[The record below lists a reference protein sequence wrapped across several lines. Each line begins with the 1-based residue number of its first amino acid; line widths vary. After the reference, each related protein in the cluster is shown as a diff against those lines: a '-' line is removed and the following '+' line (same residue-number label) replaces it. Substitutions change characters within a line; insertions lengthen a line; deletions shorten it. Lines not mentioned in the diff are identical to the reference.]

1 MSPSGATTTP
11 EPDPPRTPSFTAPAR
26 GGGRGGGTDGKADH
40 RRADAVDDIDHRARV
55 GVEQRLILGRHRL
68 RRRRGS
74 AAA

>member
-11 EPDPPRTPSFTAPAR
+11 EPEPPRTLYLSAPAR
-26 GGGRGGGTDGKADH
+26 GGGKERGTDGKADH